1 MKAQSFEEF
10 SSNYRE
16 FCDVMQTDDVLNQLS
31 TDAERPDHNRVVI
44 DFVKVQEYK
53 GINNG
58 SAVLF

>member
-1 MKAQSFEEF
+1 
-10 SSNYRE
+10 
-16 FCDVMQTDDVLNQLS
+16 MQTDDVLNQLS
-31 TDAERPDHNRVVI
+31 TDAERPDHNHVVI